1 MTAEPAGDRTA
12 PMDDRELVEY
22 FADLAR
28 QLTAISGVE
37 ETMGVIVSAAAEL
50 LGCDHVSL
58 SYLHGTEL
66 RSASS
71 NDDVGPL
78 LDALQTELQEGP
90 CLDVIRAGGIVVTD
104 DLASDGRWPRYGP
117 RASAVA
123 GVVSSM
129 GTELHDGRRTVGA
142 LNLFSSSQAHFGPED
157 GRDALVAVLSAHATP
172 ALAAALERQA
182 AAAALATRD
191 LIGQAKGILMARSG
205 VDANEAFR
213 LLVRA
218 SQRTNVKVA
227 EIARDLVAR
236 NSTKP
241 AD

>member
-1 MTAEPAGDRTA
+1 ME
-12 PMDDRELVEY
+12 DRELVEY

-28 QLTAISGVE
+28 RLTALADVE
-37 ETMGVIVSAAAEL
+37 DTMGVIVAAAVDL
-50 LGCDHVSL
+50 LGCDHASL
-58 SYLHGTEL
+58 SYLYGSEL

-90 CLDVIRAGGIVVTD
+90 CLDVIRGGGIVVSD
-104 DLASDGRWPRYGP
+104 DVASDGRWPRYGP
-117 RASAVA
+117 RASDVA

-129 GTELHDGRRTVGA
+129 GTELHDGRRTIGA
-142 LNLFSSSQAHFGPED
+142 LNLFSASPGHFDAEG
-157 GRDALVAVLSAHATP
+157 GRDALVAVLSAHATS
-172 ALAAALERQA
+172 ALAAAIEREA

-205 VDANEAFR
+205 VDADEAFR

-218 SQRTNVKVA
+218 SQRTNQKVA

-236 NSTKP
+236 NPTRHP
-241 AD
+241 D

>member
-1 MTAEPAGDRTA
+1 ME
-12 PMDDRELVEY
+12 DRELVEY

-28 QLTAISGVE
+28 RLTAISGIQ
-37 ETMGVIVSAAAEL
+37 ETMGVIVAAAVEL
-50 LGCDHVSL
+50 LECDHASL
-58 SYLHGTEL
+58 SYLHGSEL

-78 LDALQTELQEGP
+78 LDALQTEVQEGP
-90 CLDVIRAGGIVVTD
+90 CLDVIRTGGIVVTG
-104 DLASDGRWPRYGP
+104 DLANDGRWPRYGP
-117 RASAVA
+117 RAAEVA

-129 GTELHDGRRTVGA
+129 GSELHDGRRTIGA
-142 LNLFSSSQAHFGPED
+142 LNLFSNSAGDFGQDD

-172 ALAAALERQA
+172 ALGAAIDRVGA
-182 AAAALATRD
+182 ASALATRD

-205 VDANEAFR
+205 IDADEAFR

-236 NSTKP
+236 NPTKP
-241 AD
+241 AG